1 MIFIKIGV
9 ILLMLNVGVKV
20 VESILK
26 NNYGAKFLL
35 QLGSLFLVVIGI
47 ASMDL
52 VGSYFN
58 QGWLL
63 FPLMINSLLKPLGI
77 SLIYSV
83 KLNVWLT
90 MIGVGITLLMVYIVT
105 RKKKSTSDK
114 KRIKLFDLYT
124 NIPIYVYLKDFNYL
138 FFWIGLTTFLL
149 YYSYYSYIF
158 DLGSMEKKIAIP
170 LLVLCGIFELLF
182 TLTHYFFLKELNQ
195 ISFMVSLLGNKE
207 NHSDTISKIDRL
219 LAGKMVYVQGKEIGD
234 EFKAC
239 VDTCVF
245 EVIGTEQIRNI
256 KLEDTVQI
264 KLTGLAKKIFSKQEE
279 ILSNGIVI
287 YEEDE

>member
-77 SLIYSV
+77 SLIYSD

-124 NIPIYVYLKDFNYL
+124 NIPIYVYLKVFNYF

-158 DLGSMEKKIAIP
+158 DLGSM
-170 LLVLCGIFELLF
+170 
-182 TLTHYFFLKELNQ
+182 
-195 ISFMVSLLGNKE
+195 
-207 NHSDTISKIDRL
+207 
-219 LAGKMVYVQGKEIGD
+219 
-234 EFKAC
+234 
-239 VDTCVF
+239 
-245 EVIGTEQIRNI
+245 
-256 KLEDTVQI
+256 
-264 KLTGLAKKIFSKQEE
+264 
-279 ILSNGIVI
+279 
-287 YEEDE
+287 

>member
-52 VGSYFN
+52 VGTYFN

-63 FPLMINSLLKPLGI
+63 FPSMINSLLAPLGI
-77 SLIYSV
+77 SLVYSD

-105 RKKKSTSDK
+105 RKNKSTSDK
-114 KRIKLFDLYT
+114 KRIKLFDLST
-124 NIPIYVYLKDFNYL
+124 DIPIYVYIKDFNYL
-138 FFWIGLTTFLL
+138 FLWIVLTTFLL

-158 DLGSMEKKIAIP
+158 DLGSMDKRIAIP
-170 LLVLCGIFELLF
+170 LLILCGIFELLF
-182 TLTHYFFLKELNQ
+182 TLTHYLFLKELNQ
-195 ISFMVSLLGNKE
+195 INFMISLLGDKE
-207 NHSDTISKIDRL
+207 KHSDTIAKIDML
-219 LAGKMVYVQGKEIGD
+219 LTGKTVYVQGKEISN

-239 VDTCVF
+239 VDACVF

-264 KLTGLAKKIFSKQEE
+264 KLTELAKKIFSNQEE
-279 ILSNGIVI
+279 ILSNGIVL
-287 YEEDE
+287 YEGDE